1 MIHAAVIVAGG
12 LAKRWGNYGGVAKHF
27 VEIDGEPIILRT
39 IRQSSAL
46 FDRTVAV
53 VPQFGYVSG
62 VDREILAP
70 EETRGREPWKVLS
83 SKEEWSSGR
92 TTLLYGDVYFT
103 DTAIKKIS
111 TTTAPLAFLMRWAKS
126 ERTGKPHG
134 EIYAISFTKPLHE
147 RIVAAMEDFT
157 PPPDIPTRAGWHL
170 LHRLRDVATL
180 IEIDDETEDFDT
192 PQDYGNWM
200 RATGRRG

>member
-1 MIHAAVIVAGG
+1 MHTGIIVAGG

-27 VEIDGEPIILRT
+27 VEIDGEPIISRT

-53 VPQFGYVSG
+53 VPRYGYVAG
-62 VDREILAP
+62 VDHEIVAP
-70 EETRGREPWKVLS
+70 EETRGREPWKILS

-103 DTAIKKIS
+103 DTAIKKIT
-111 TTTAPLAFLMRWAKS
+111 TTTAPLAFLMRRTKS
-126 ERTGKPHG
+126 ERTGKPYG

-170 LHRLRDVATL
+170 LNRLEGAATV

-192 PQDYGNWM
+192 PEDYERWM

>member
-1 MIHAAVIVAGG
+1 MRTAVIVAGG
-12 LAKRWGNYGGVAKHF
+12 IGSRWGLQGGRSKHF
-27 VEIDGEPIILRT
+27 IEIDGEPIISRT

-53 VPQFGYVSG
+53 VPQFDYVSG

-70 EETRGREPWKVLS
+70 EETRGREPGKILS
-83 SKEEWSSGR
+83 SKDEWSSNQ

-103 DTAIKKIS
+103 DSAIKKIAAS
-111 TTTAPLAFLMRWAKS
+111 EAELAFLMRWDKSNRTAK
-126 ERTGKPHG
+126 PYG
-134 EIYAISFTKPLHE
+134 EIYAISFAASMHE
-147 RIVAAMEDFT
+147 QIIAAMEDFT
-157 PPPDIPTRAGWHL
+157 PAKRVPPRAGWHL
-170 LHRLRDVATL
+170 LNRLEGAAAV

-192 PQDYGNWM
+192 PEDYERWM

>member
-1 MIHAAVIVAGG
+1 MIHTGIIVAGG
-12 LAKRWGNYGGVAKHF
+12 LATRWGSYNKRFKHF
-27 VEIDGEPIILRT
+27 AEIDGEAIISRT

-53 VPQFGYVSG
+53 VPQYGYVAG
-62 VDREILAP
+62 VDHEIVAP
-70 EETRGREPWKVLS
+70 EETRGREPWKILS

-111 TTTAPLAFLMRWAKS
+111 ATTAPLAFLMRWTKS
-126 ERTGKPHG
+126 ERTGKPYG
-134 EIYAISFTKPLHE
+134 EIYAISFTRPLHE

-157 PPPDIPTRAGWHL
+157 PAPEIPPRAGWHL
-170 LHRLRDVATL
+170 LNRLRDVATL
-180 IEIDDETEDFDT
+180 VEIDDETEDFDNAE
-192 PQDYGNWM
+192 DYENWM

>member
-27 VEIDGEPIILRT
+27 VEIDGEPIISRT

-70 EETRGREPWKVLS
+70 EETRGREPWKILS

-111 TTTAPLAFLMRWAKS
+111 TTTAPLTFLMRRTKS

-180 IEIDDETEDFDT
+180 IEIDDETEDFDNAE
-192 PQDYGNWM
+192 DYENWM